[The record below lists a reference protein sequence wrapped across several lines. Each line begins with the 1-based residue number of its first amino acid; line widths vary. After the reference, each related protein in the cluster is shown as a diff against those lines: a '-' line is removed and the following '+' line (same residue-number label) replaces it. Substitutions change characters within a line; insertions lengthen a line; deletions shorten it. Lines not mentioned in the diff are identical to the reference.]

1 MLDKLITADQLKM
14 LSDEEKYAKDSRYFF
29 DAGGEYTDKK
39 FYKILTVS
47 FNESDNW
54 NNFQYLFAFSSRH
67 GGSGFLIINIQF
79 SGDFVG
85 SVNDV
90 NRFDFRLLRSKANL
104 WGGLGL
110 YFNKN
115 TRKLTLI
122 FESYDYSNLRI
133 NWLNRQDNNNRLTYE
148 AIQPLDNLPSDIG
161 EKIPMHEALFDDR
174 LVYATDTDVSNLFG
188 GGLINRVLRKL
199 KEVLNYAR

>member
-14 LSDEEKYAKDSRYFF
+14 LSDEEKYAKKSRYFF
-29 DAGGEYTDKK
+29 DAGGTYAETK
-39 FYKILTVS
+39 FYKVLTVS
-47 FNESDNW
+47 FNESDIW
-54 NNFQYLFAFSSRH
+54 NNSQYLFAFSSKH
-67 GGSGFLIINIQF
+67 GCSGFIIINISF
-79 SGDFVG
+79 FGNFDG

-115 TRKLTLI
+115 TRKLTLT
-122 FESYDYSNLRI
+122 FESYDFSNLRI
-133 NWLNRQDNNNRLTYE
+133 NWLNRQDNDDLLTYE
-148 AIQPLDNLPSDIG
+148 TIQPLDYLPSDIG

-188 GGLINRVLRKL
+188 GGVN
-199 KEVLNYAR
+199 